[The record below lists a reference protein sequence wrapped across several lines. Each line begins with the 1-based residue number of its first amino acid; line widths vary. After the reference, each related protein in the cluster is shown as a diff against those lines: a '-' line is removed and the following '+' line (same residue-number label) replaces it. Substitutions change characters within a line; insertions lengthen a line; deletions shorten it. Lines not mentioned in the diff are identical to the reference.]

1 MKSFLVRT
9 LVAAALCAAPA
20 TAGWSQQIPPATV
33 TWQQSGS
40 SVPFNLY
47 QGNRVIAD
55 GTINGQRVDFLLD
68 TGAGMATI
76 DRAYARSIGIAEG
89 EKIEVRGS
97 GGAVEAELVSG
108 IMLTIGGVT
117 LSDVTAMVIDMS
129 VISKGIGRPVPVV
142 LGRELFDNVALT
154 FDWPQ
159 SRMILN
165 RPGDY
170 RPVSTAR
177 IVPLGRSDIGLN
189 TVEVSVAGLP
199 PIKAFFDLG
208 AGSPLSLPKEYWTA
222 HPELAELRFGEGQAG
237 GVGGLHPTRN
247 VTVPRIDFAGE
258 QFRDVPIVLGQGAA
272 KGAVTEAK
280 VGIGLMQQF
289 RMTMDLGRNRL
300 FLEKL
305 SQPTP
310 WRRDRAGLRADLD
323 AGALVIAQVSPQGPA
338 AAAGLK
344 VGDRIVAINDHPVGA
359 GFFDGPQGNWSRGA
373 TGTQVALTK
382 SDGATVKVTLA
393 DYF

>member
-1 MKSFLVRT
+1 MKWFWMRA
-9 LVAAALCAAPA
+9 LVAATLGAAPIA
-20 TAGWSQQIPPATV
+20 AGWAQQIPPATV
-33 TWQQSGS
+33 SWQQSGA

-55 GTINGQRVDFLLD
+55 GTINGRPVEFLLD

-89 EKIEVRGS
+89 QKVEARGS

-108 IMLTIGGVT
+108 IALTIGGIT
-117 LSDVTAMVIDMS
+117 LTDVTAMIIDMS
-129 VISKGIGRPVPVV
+129 VVSKGIGRPVPVV
-142 LGRELFDNVALT
+142 LGRELFDNAALT
-154 FDWPQ
+154 FEWAQ
-159 SRMILN
+159 SRMILS
-165 RPGDY
+165 RPEDY
-170 RPVSTAR
+170 SPPANAR
-177 IVPLGRSDIGLN
+177 MMPLGRSPVGLN
-189 TVEVSVAGLP
+189 TVEVSVAGQP

-208 AGSPLSLPKEYWTA
+208 AGSALSLPKEYWSNR
-222 HPELAELRFGEGQAG
+222 PELAQLRYAEGQAG

-247 VTVPRIDFAGE
+247 VTVSRIDFGGE
-258 QFRDVPIVLGQGAA
+258 EFRDVPIVLGQGAA

-305 SQPTP
+305 PQHTP
-310 WRRDRAGLRADLD
+310 WRRDRAGLRVGLD
-323 AGALVIAQVSPQGPA
+323 NGALVIAQVSPQGPA
-338 AAAGLK
+338 AVAGLK
-344 VGDRIVAINDHPVGA
+344 AGDRIIAINDQPVGA
-359 GFFDGPQGNWSRGA
+359 GFFDGPQGNWTRGDP
-373 TGTQVALTK
+373 GTKVAVK
-382 SDGATVKVTLA
+382 KGDGATVTVTLA

>member
-1 MKSFLVRT
+1 MKSFWMRA
-9 LVAAALCAAPA
+9 LVAATLCAAPA
-20 TAGWSQQIPPATV
+20 TAGWAQQVTPATV
-33 TWQQSGS
+33 SWQQSGS

-55 GTINGQRVDFLLD
+55 GTINGQRVDLLLD
-68 TGAGMATI
+68 TGAGVATI

-89 EKIEVRGS
+89 QKIQARGS
-97 GGAVEAELVSG
+97 GGAVEAELVTG
-108 IMLTIGGVT
+108 ITLAIGGLT
-117 LSDVTAMVIDMS
+117 LSNVTAMVIDMS
-129 VISKGIGRPVPVV
+129 VVSKGIGRPVPVV

-159 SRMILN
+159 SRMILS
-165 RPGDY
+165 RPEDFK
-170 RPVSTAR
+170 PATDAR
-177 IVPLGRSDIGLN
+177 VMELGRSEIGLN
-189 TVEVSVAGLP
+189 TVEVSVVGLP

-222 HPELAELRFGEGQAG
+222 HPELAGLRYGEGQAG
-237 GVGGLHPTRN
+237 GVGGLHSTRN

-305 SQPTP
+305 PELTP

-338 AAAGLK
+338 AAAGIK

-359 GFFDGPQGNWSRGA
+359 GFFDGPQGNWSRA
-373 TGTQVALTK
+373 AAGTQVALTK